1 MEGERRDF
9 EGRCWGGVA
18 GKWSALE
25 RIDTAIECSAAGD
38 RLRRHSRQP
47 FFCGPI
53 WQNKDQRLR
62 EAHHSANTRLGRRGA
77 FASTAGQQR
86 PAHTFERSEQRRPRR
101 VRPKKKKKDEGD
113 ASCGLDH
120 SRKCLNQY
128 GLFDTHG
135 ASYSTLRTRRTGTPS
150 S

>member
-9 EGRCWGGVA
+9 EGRCWGGVV

-38 RLRRHSRQP
+38 RLRRHSRQL

-101 VRPKKKKKDEGD
+101 VRLQKKKKKQDEGD
-113 ASCGLDH
+113 ASGGPPGALRSNSQLKCGEWSAFGEKWACG
-120 SRKCLNQY
+120 SR
-128 GLFDTHG
+128 GG
-135 ASYSTLRTRRTGTPS
+135 A
-150 S
+150 